1 VIQGSETAGRPGTRS
16 GRKRA
21 DETGPD
27 QARPDQA
34 RPDQARPDQA
44 RPDQARP
51 DQARA
56 DQAGPNQASTDETL
70 ADAFLSVSRR
80 LRETS
85 QEILAPWDIN
95 PSQFRALR
103 VLNHHGA
110 IRLSDL
116 SGRLHIAPRS
126 ATEVVDALE
135 SRGLVERRPDPS
147 DRRATLAELT
157 EHGTGVL
164 RAIRA
169 ARGTEAERVFDRLS
183 PADRDHLARIL
194 RQLQG

>member
-1 VIQGSETAGRPGTRS
+1 VIQGSDTGGQPGTRS
-16 GRKRA
+16 GKTGG

-27 QARPDQA
+27 QA
-34 RPDQARPDQA
+34 
-44 RPDQARP
+44 
-51 DQARA
+51 
-56 DQAGPNQASTDETL
+56 GTDESL
-70 ADAFLSVSRR
+70 ADAFRSVSRQ

-85 QEILAPWDIN
+85 QETLAPWDIN

-147 DRRATLAELT
+147 DRRATLVELT
-157 EHGTGVL
+157 AHGTGVL
-164 RAIRA
+164 GAIRA
-169 ARGTEAERVFDRLS
+169 ARGTEAERLFDRLT

>member
-1 VIQGSETAGRPGTRS
+1 MIQGSETAGRPGIRS
-16 GRKRA
+16 GRTGADSKGAKQAGGAESGGA
-21 DETGPD
+21 DETRG
-27 QARPDQA
+27 
-34 RPDQARPDQA
+34 
-44 RPDQARP
+44 
-51 DQARA
+51 A
-56 DQAGPNQASTDETL
+56 DQAGGEQTCGEQTGGDESL
-70 ADAFLSVSRR
+70 ADAFRSVSGR

-85 QEILAPWDIN
+85 QETLAPWDIN

-169 ARGTEAERVFDRLS
+169 ARGTGAERVFDRLS
-183 PADRDHLARIL
+183 PADRGQLARIL
-194 RQLQG
+194 RQLQS

>member
-1 VIQGSETAGRPGTRS
+1 MIQGSETAGRPGARGS
-16 GRKRA
+16 
-21 DETGPD
+21 DETG
-27 QARPDQA
+27 
-34 RPDQARPDQA
+34 
-44 RPDQARP
+44 
-51 DQARA
+51 
-56 DQAGPNQASTDETL
+56 GDETL
-70 ADAFLSVSRR
+70 ADAFLSVARK

-85 QEILAPWDIN
+85 QETLAPWDIN

-135 SRGLVERRPDPS
+135 TRGLVERRPDPG
-147 DRRATLAELT
+147 DRRAILVELT
-157 EHGTGVL
+157 GQGTGVL
-164 RAIRA
+164 AAIRA

-183 PADRDHLARIL
+183 PADRDHLARTL
-194 RQLQG
+194 RDLQR

>member
-1 VIQGSETAGRPGTRS
+1 MIQGSETGGQPGTRS
-16 GRKRA
+16 GKTGG
-21 DETGPD
+21 DETGPEET
-27 QARPDQA
+27 
-34 RPDQARPDQA
+34 
-44 RPDQARP
+44 
-51 DQARA
+51 
-56 DQAGPNQASTDETL
+56 GTDESL
-70 ADAFLSVSRR
+70 ADAFRSVSRQ

-85 QEILAPWDIN
+85 QETLAPWDIN

-147 DRRATLAELT
+147 DRRATLVGLT
-157 EHGTGVL
+157 AHGTGVL
-164 RAIRA
+164 RAIRT
-169 ARGTEAERVFDRLS
+169 ARGTEVERVFDRLT

-194 RQLQG
+194 RQLQS

>member
-1 VIQGSETAGRPGTRS
+1 VIQGSETAGRPGTPGGPAGAGLTS
-16 GRKRA
+16 TEDTGT
-21 DETGPD
+21 DQTGPD
-27 QARPDQA
+27 QT
-34 RPDQARPDQA
+34 
-44 RPDQARP
+44 
-51 DQARA
+51 
-56 DQAGPNQASTDETL
+56 GTNETL
-70 ADAFLSVSRR
+70 ADAFRSVSRQ

-85 QEILAPWDIN
+85 QETLAPWDIN

-103 VLNHHGA
+103 MLNHHGA

-147 DRRATLAELT
+147 DRRATLVELT
-157 EHGTGVL
+157 AHGTSVL
-164 RAIRA
+164 GAIRA
-169 ARGTEAERVFDRLS
+169 ARGTEAERLFDRLT

>member
-1 VIQGSETAGRPGTRS
+1 VIQGSETAGRPGT
-16 GRKRA
+16 GGDPA
-21 DETGPD
+21 A
-27 QARPDQA
+27 ARPGTGGDPA
-34 RPDQARPDQA
+34 RTDE
-44 RPDQARP
+44 
-51 DQARA
+51 
-56 DQAGPNQASTDETL
+56 AGGDETL
-70 ADAFLSVSRR
+70 ADVFLSVGRK

-85 QEILAPWDIN
+85 QETLAPWDIN

-135 SRGLVERRPDPS
+135 SRGLAERRPDPG
-147 DRRATLAELT
+147 DRRATLVELT
-157 EHGTGVL
+157 GHGTGVL

-183 PADRDHLARIL
+183 PGDRDHLARIL
-194 RQLQG
+194 RELQN

>member
-1 VIQGSETAGRPGTRS
+1 MIQGSGTAGQPGIPG
-16 GRKRA
+16 GR
-21 DETGPD
+21 TGAGPKG
-27 QARPDQA
+27 AG
-34 RPDQARPDQA
+34 
-44 RPDQARP
+44 
-51 DQARA
+51 
-56 DQAGPNQASTDETL
+56 QAGGAGQTGGGTDQTSTDESL
-70 ADAFLSVSRR
+70 ADAFLSVSRK

-85 QEILAPWDIN
+85 QETLAPWDIN

-157 EHGTGVL
+157 EHGTTVL
-164 RAIRA
+164 SGIRA

-194 RQLQG
+194 RQLQN

>member
-1 VIQGSETAGRPGTRS
+1 VIQGSETAGRPGT
-16 GRKRA
+16 GGDPA
-21 DETGPD
+21 A
-27 QARPDQA
+27 ARPGTGGDPA
-34 RPDQARPDQA
+34 RTDE
-44 RPDQARP
+44 
-51 DQARA
+51 
-56 DQAGPNQASTDETL
+56 AGGDETL
-70 ADAFLSVSRR
+70 ADAFLSVGRK

-85 QEILAPWDIN
+85 QAPWDIN

-135 SRGLVERRPDPS
+135 SRGLAERRPDPG
-147 DRRATLAELT
+147 DRRATLVELT
-157 EHGTGVL
+157 GHGTGVL

-183 PADRDHLARIL
+183 PGDRDHLARIL
-194 RQLQG
+194 RELQN

>member
-1 VIQGSETAGRPGTRS
+1 VIRGSETAGRPATGGDTPGS
-16 GRKRA
+16 
-21 DETGPD
+21 DETG
-27 QARPDQA
+27 
-34 RPDQARPDQA
+34 
-44 RPDQARP
+44 
-51 DQARA
+51 
-56 DQAGPNQASTDETL
+56 GDETL
-70 ADAFLSVSRR
+70 ADAFLSVGRK

-85 QEILAPWDIN
+85 QETLAPWDIN

-135 SRGLVERRPDPS
+135 SRGLVERRPDPG
-147 DRRATLAELT
+147 DRRATLVELT
-157 EHGTGVL
+157 GHGTGVL

-169 ARGTEAERVFDRLS
+169 ARGTEVERVFDRLS
-183 PADRDHLARIL
+183 PGDRDHLARIL
-194 RQLQG
+194 RELQR

>member
-1 VIQGSETAGRPGTRS
+1 VIQGSETAGRPGTPGGPAGAGPAS
-16 GRKRA
+16 TE
-21 DETGPD
+21 ETGP
-27 QARPDQA
+27 
-34 RPDQARPDQA
+34 
-44 RPDQARP
+44 
-51 DQARA
+51 
-56 DQAGPNQASTDETL
+56 DETL
-70 ADAFLSVSRR
+70 ADAFRSVSRQ

-85 QEILAPWDIN
+85 QETLAPWDIN

-103 VLNHHGA
+103 MLNHHGA

-147 DRRATLAELT
+147 DRRATLVEVTA
-157 EHGTGVL
+157 HGTGVL
-164 RAIRA
+164 GAIRA
-169 ARGTEAERVFDRLS
+169 ARGTEAERIFDRLT

>member
-1 VIQGSETAGRPGTRS
+1 VIQGSGTAGQPGIRS
-16 GRKRA
+16 GRTA
-21 DETGPD
+21 AGPEG
-27 QARPDQA
+27 AG
-34 RPDQARPDQA
+34 
-44 RPDQARP
+44 
-51 DQARA
+51 
-56 DQAGPNQASTDETL
+56 QAGGDGTGGPGQAGGPGQTGGGADRTGTDESL
-70 ADAFLSVSRR
+70 ADAFLSVSRK

-85 QEILAPWDIN
+85 QETLAPWDIN

-157 EHGTGVL
+157 EHGTTVL
-164 RAIRA
+164 RGIRA

-194 RQLQG
+194 RQLQN

>member
-1 VIQGSETAGRPGTRS
+1 VIQGSETAGRPGT
-16 GRKRA
+16 GGDPA
-21 DETGPD
+21 A
-27 QARPDQA
+27 ARPGTGGDPA
-34 RPDQARPDQA
+34 RTDE
-44 RPDQARP
+44 
-51 DQARA
+51 
-56 DQAGPNQASTDETL
+56 AGGDETL
-70 ADAFLSVSRR
+70 ADAFLSVGRK

-85 QEILAPWDIN
+85 QETLAPWDIN

-135 SRGLVERRPDPS
+135 SRGLAERRPDPG
-147 DRRATLAELT
+147 DRRATLVELT
-157 EHGTGVL
+157 GHGTGVL

-183 PADRDHLARIL
+183 PGDRDHLARIL
-194 RQLQG
+194 RELQN

>member
-1 VIQGSETAGRPGTRS
+1 VIQGSETAGRPGTGDAEGG
-16 GRKRA
+16 GRLGTA
-21 DETGPD
+21 DEETG
-27 QARPDQA
+27 
-34 RPDQARPDQA
+34 
-44 RPDQARP
+44 
-51 DQARA
+51 
-56 DQAGPNQASTDETL
+56 GDETL
-70 ADAFLSVSRR
+70 ADAFRSVARM

-85 QEILAPWDIN
+85 QETLAPWDIN

-110 IRLSDL
+110 MRLSDL
-116 SGRLHIAPRS
+116 SVRLHIAPRS

-135 SRGLVERRPDPS
+135 SRGLVERRPDPR

-157 EHGTGVL
+157 AQGTGVL

-183 PADRDHLARIL
+183 PADREHLARIL
-194 RQLQG
+194 RQLQS

>member
-1 VIQGSETAGRPGTRS
+1 MIQGSGTAGQPGIRS
-16 GRKRA
+16 GR
-21 DETGPD
+21 TGAGPKGAG
-27 QARPDQA
+27 QASGDDAGGPGQA
-34 RPDQARPDQA
+34 GG
-44 RPDQARP
+44 
-51 DQARA
+51 A
-56 DQAGPNQASTDETL
+56 DQTGGGADQTGTDESL
-70 ADAFLSVSRR
+70 ADAFLSVSRK

-85 QEILAPWDIN
+85 QETLAPWDIN

-157 EHGTGVL
+157 EHGTTVL
-164 RAIRA
+164 RGIRA

-194 RQLQG
+194 RPLQK

>member
-1 VIQGSETAGRPGTRS
+1 MIQGSETAGRPGTR
-16 GRKRA
+16 GT
-21 DETGPD
+21 DETG
-27 QARPDQA
+27 
-34 RPDQARPDQA
+34 
-44 RPDQARP
+44 
-51 DQARA
+51 
-56 DQAGPNQASTDETL
+56 GDETL
-70 ADAFLSVSRR
+70 ADAFLSVTRK

-85 QEILAPWDIN
+85 QETLAPWDIN

-135 SRGLVERRPDPS
+135 TRGLVERRPDPG
-147 DRRATLAELT
+147 DRRATLVDLT
-157 EHGTGVL
+157 GQGTGVL
-164 RAIRA
+164 AAIRA

-194 RQLQG
+194 RELQN

>member
-1 VIQGSETAGRPGTRS
+1 VIQGSGTGGQPGIPGGRTA
-16 GRKRA
+16 A
-21 DETGPD
+21 GPKG
-27 QARPDQA
+27 AG
-34 RPDQARPDQA
+34 
-44 RPDQARP
+44 
-51 DQARA
+51 
-56 DQAGPNQASTDETL
+56 QAGGAGQTGGDTDQTGTDESL
-70 ADAFLSVSRR
+70 ADAFLSVSRK

-85 QEILAPWDIN
+85 QETLAPWDIN

-157 EHGTGVL
+157 EHGTAVL
-164 RAIRA
+164 SGIRA

-194 RQLQG
+194 RQLQN

>member
-1 VIQGSETAGRPGTRS
+1 MIQGSETAGRPGTPGGPAGAGPAS
-16 GRKRA
+16 TE
-21 DETGPD
+21 ETGPD
-27 QARPDQA
+27 QT
-34 RPDQARPDQA
+34 
-44 RPDQARP
+44 
-51 DQARA
+51 
-56 DQAGPNQASTDETL
+56 GPDETL
-70 ADAFLSVSRR
+70 ADAFRSVSRQ

-85 QEILAPWDIN
+85 QETLAPWDIN

-103 VLNHHGA
+103 MLNHHGA

-147 DRRATLAELT
+147 DRRATLVKVTA
-157 EHGTGVL
+157 HGTGVL
-164 RAIRA
+164 GAIRA
-169 ARGTEAERVFDRLS
+169 ARGTEAERIFDRLT

>member
-16 GRKRA
+16 GQ
-21 DETGPD
+21 TGPD
-27 QARPDQA
+27 RSGPHQTGPH
-34 RPDQARPDQA
+34 
-44 RPDQARP
+44 
-51 DQARA
+51 
-56 DQAGPNQASTDETL
+56 QAGTDQTGTDETL
-70 ADAFLSVSRR
+70 ADAFRSVSRQ

-85 QEILAPWDIN
+85 QETLAPWDIN

-110 IRLSDL
+110 IRPSDL

-126 ATEVVDALE
+126 ATEVVDALQ

-157 EHGTGVL
+157 EHGTTVL
-164 RAIRA
+164 RGIRA

-194 RQLQG
+194 RELQS

>member
-1 VIQGSETAGRPGTRS
+1 VIQGSGTAGQPGVRS
-16 GRKRA
+16 GR
-21 DETGPD
+21 TGPGPEGGGP
-27 QARPDQA
+27 AAGPGTGGPGPA
-34 RPDQARPDQA
+34 SG
-44 RPDQARP
+44 
-51 DQARA
+51 A
-56 DQAGPNQASTDETL
+56 DQAGTDESL
-70 ADAFLSVSRR
+70 ADAFLSVSRQ

-85 QEILAPWDIN
+85 QETLAPWDIN

-147 DRRATLAELT
+147 DRRATLVELT
-157 EHGTGVL
+157 AHGTDVL
-164 RAIRA
+164 GAIRT
-169 ARGTEAERVFDRLS
+169 ARGTEAERVFDRLT

-194 RQLQG
+194 RQLQS

>member
-1 VIQGSETAGRPGTRS
+1 VIQGSETAGRPGTPGGPAGAGLTS
-16 GRKRA
+16 TEDTGT
-21 DETGPD
+21 DQTGPD
-27 QARPDQA
+27 QT
-34 RPDQARPDQA
+34 
-44 RPDQARP
+44 
-51 DQARA
+51 
-56 DQAGPNQASTDETL
+56 GTNETL
-70 ADAFLSVSRR
+70 ADAFRSVSRQ

-85 QEILAPWDIN
+85 QETLAPWDIN

-103 VLNHHGA
+103 MLNHHGA

-147 DRRATLAELT
+147 DRRATLVELT
-157 EHGTGVL
+157 AHGTTVL
-164 RAIRA
+164 DTIRA
-169 ARGTEAERVFDRLS
+169 ARGTEAERLFDRLT